1 MIIENNNKRLIYV
14 LCVFIV
20 VLLGTSIYGL
30 FIKKCEECPM
40 CSAVSIKEVEVPPT
54 YQIANYQGAAFKM
67 PLDWNFVNQ
76 KDKYAITN
84 KDENIFINIETL
96 AVTYTEFTS
105 EQYQKTYM
113 EELQTTNNIKINKSS
128 NIKEEEKNYYLMEG
142 TYNSY
147 DYMIVAVANNE
158 ETVLVKVQF
167 YDNVSYDKLKD
178 DVLNFAISPLSK
190 HE

>member
-1 MIIENNNKRLIYV
+1 MIIENNNKKLIYI
-14 LCVFIV
+14 LCVFV
-20 VLLGTSIYGL
+20 VELLGTSIYGL

-54 YQIANYQGAAFKM
+54 YQVANYQGTAFKM
-67 PLDWNFVNQ
+67 PLDWNFVDQ

-84 KDENIFINIETL
+84 KEENIFINIETL
-96 AVTYTEFTS
+96 QVSFEEFVS
-105 EQYQKTYM
+105 SQYQKTYM
-113 EELQTTNNIKINKSS
+113 ENLQTSNNIKINKSS
-128 NIKEEEKNYYLMEG
+128 DIKEEDKNYYLMEG

-147 DYMIVAVANNE
+147 DYMIVAVSKND

-178 DVLNFAISPLSK
+178 VVLKFALSPLNK